1 MLKKILIRV
10 RWRILLL
17 CGIGLW
23 IALCAN
29 DLYYN
34 NELILSEDKVFPTTR
49 TTAQEN
55 TIKKRSTLMSIS
67 HFIEQSH
74 KSWGTIRK
82 SRVLTTFVVI
92 FVSIWFI
99 LFTTCFE
106 NYIRRKSEKFINT
119 PDNKKK
125 LNTNSSK
132 KTLTNVGV
140 QVPIYPFYYTLS
152 SFSTNSTILHRE
164 STTRFESNDTWSS
177 TTQSN
182 QEWFSIMKS
191 SSNILSYSFEENQNE
206 QKIISKDLKKH
217 RDIICNNNNNAYD
230 PHKFAYS
237 YNEFDVFQCE
247 HVSQLIYYINLSR
260 SLHFQSTLFSQ
271 RYTVS
276 IFNTFTSLST
286 KYMLNSSW
294 SVKYL
299 YKQNGVFNDN
309 GERTINSNKLK
320 MANFWS
326 KRKEKICI
334 ISSSPE
340 FQQFLAN
347 FKNFRY
353 TPQSLYSLKI
363 CQ

>member
-1 MLKKILIRV
+1 MIM
-10 RWRILLL
+10 
-17 CGIGLW
+17 C
-23 IALCAN
+23 
-29 DLYYN
+29 
-34 NELILSEDKVFPTTR
+34 
-49 TTAQEN
+49 
-55 TIKKRSTLMSIS
+55 
-67 HFIEQSH
+67 
-74 KSWGTIRK
+74 
-82 SRVLTTFVVI
+82 
-92 FVSIWFI
+92 
-99 LFTTCFE
+99 TCMCVCVCC
-106 NYIRRKSEKFINT
+106 R

-182 QEWFSIMKS
+182 QEWFSIMQS

-217 RDIICNNNNNAYD
+217 RDICNNNNNAYD